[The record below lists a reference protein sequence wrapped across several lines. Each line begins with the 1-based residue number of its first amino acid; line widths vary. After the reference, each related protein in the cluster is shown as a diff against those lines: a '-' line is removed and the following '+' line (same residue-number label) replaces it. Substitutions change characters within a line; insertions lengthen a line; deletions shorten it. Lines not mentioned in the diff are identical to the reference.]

1 MPTETQPNLQD
12 IRLVIFDLDG
22 TLIDSKADLV
32 QSVNATRL
40 MLGLAALD
48 PETVS
53 SYVGNGVAAL
63 MQRALDKATVD
74 EEVNRAVELFLA
86 YYHDHMLDHT
96 VTYPGVREALA
107 ELGGVRMAVLTNKPV
122 RFSREIIK
130 GLGIDHHFTAVYGG
144 NSFSQKKPDPVGVL
158 TLMREAQVERDE
170 TLMVG
175 DSETDIQTGR
185 NAGVRTCGVTY
196 GLGRHTLEA
205 WPPDVLL
212 DDLRQLPA
220 LIRCSTS

>member
-1 MPTETQPNLQD
+1 MPTATQPNLQD
-12 IRLVIFDLDG
+12 IRLIIFDLDG

-32 QSVNATRL
+32 QSVNATRQ
-40 MLGLAALD
+40 MLGLAALES
-48 PETVS
+48 ETVS

-63 MQRALDKATVD
+63 MQRALGKAGVD
-74 EEVNRAVELFLA
+74 DEVNRAVDLFLS

-96 VTYPGVREALA
+96 VTYPGVREALGQ
-107 ELGGVRMAVLTNKPV
+107 LDGVRMAVLTNKPV

-130 GLGIDHHFTAVYGG
+130 GLGIDGHFMAVYGG
-144 NSFSQKKPDPVGVL
+144 NSFSQKKPDPVGVF
-158 TLMREAQVERDE
+158 TLMQEAQAERGQ
-170 TLMVG
+170 TLIVG

-196 GLGRHTLEA
+196 GLGRHTLDA

-212 DDLRQLPA
+212 DDLRQLPPLLRPSA
-220 LIRCSTS
+220 